1 MIEAILSIRG
11 PENWLVEV
19 SRQYSASISL
29 INWRKEDG
37 GKGKELVRVD
47 WDKQD
52 GGHENG
58 RGNYD
63 ELFDAI
69 KARPDVCDVKFTPT
83 GDGSALGVV
92 TTKNCAVCS
101 TLEGTNCFL
110 MDASVNENWITLKLL
125 TSDRENLK
133 RVFER
138 LKERGFEIELHRIKD
153 LEKSNMLTDRQE
165 RILRT
170 ALLRGYFDCPKGIS
184 LKELASIFGI
194 SISTASEILRRGQKK
209 VLMDYFKVS
218 EEEE

>member
-11 PENWLVEV
+11 PDNWLIEV
-19 SRQYSASISL
+19 SREYPASISL
-29 INWRKEDG
+29 INWRREDG
-37 GKGKELVRVD
+37 GRGKELVRVNWNKREGD
-47 WDKQD
+47 ED
-52 GGHENG
+52 GM
-58 RGNYD
+58 GNYD

-83 GDGSALGVV
+83 GNGSAVGVV

-110 MDASVNENWITLKLL
+110 MDASVNENWITWKLL
-125 TSDRENLK
+125 TSDRENLMS
-133 RVFER
+133 VFER
-138 LKERGFEIELHRIKD
+138 LKERGFEIELHRIRD
-153 LEKSNMLTDRQE
+153 LEEHSWLTDRQE

-170 ALLRGYFDCPKGIS
+170 ALLRGYFDYPKRIS

-209 VLMDYFKVS
+209 ILMDYFKLS
-218 EEEE
+218 DEEM